1 MKYIYLLL
9 VLTTAALTGFIV
21 SVNSIEYQTDSFG
34 STLTTINATDL
45 IKDSRAV
52 INTNFSTL
60 NTDKM
65 EKSDWY
71 STTTAPQ
78 ITTLTNLASI
88 GTITSGTWNGSTLT
102 VAYGGTGSTTL
113 TQGQLLAGNGTG
125 NILTVANGT
134 AGQLLTAST
143 TGNIPY
149 WATPSVDLAATYNWV
164 GLHNFTATTTFT
176 GTTIGS
182 LTNAYIAS
190 TTITGK
196 TLPQPVYIASSTS
209 ANAGGVLLADANDN
223 DALDF
228 IGFAITN
235 ATAGQTVYVQ
245 VSGIVSGFTGLT
257 KGADYYVQDAV
268 GTIGTTTGTS
278 EIFVGTAISGTE
290 IIIGKRGNEFVGFV
304 DITAVGSNMSSYT
317 IAVPNSL
324 ARTAEIYFGAYDSGG
339 AAYTYTGTFSIN
351 KIGKTSTSIYLDN
364 GQGGTSY
371 NVLPIT
377 ATWSGNSI
385 TITNGGI
392 VETYSGDAYFYR

>member
-113 TQGQLLAGNGTG
+113 AANKLLLGNGTSS
-125 NILTVANGT
+125 IITIADGT

-143 TGNIPY
+143 TGNLPY
-149 WATPSVDLAATYNWV
+149 WSTPSVNLATDYTWT
-164 GLHNFTATTTFT
+164 GLHTFQATTTLDKVYLNYT
-176 GTTIGS
+176 PTYGTDATTKTYVDTKAYTHLAMAS
-182 LTNAYIAS
+182 NASSSANITAGATS
-190 TTITGK
+190 TMK
-196 TLPQPVYIASSTS
+196 TLYGVGTFTMGANDIAIIRAYTASQISSGNEIVSIDIGNGSATSTVLYYAGTDYFGKESTIKIINRGSTS
-209 ANAGGVLLADANDN
+209 SQIIHQLLTSSNH
-223 DALDF
+223 ALLF
-228 IGFAITN
+228 
-235 ATAGQTVYVQ
+235 
-245 VSGIVSGFTGLT
+245 SGSGDTP
-257 KGADYYVQDAV
+257 
-268 GTIGTTTGTS
+268 TTGYGDYGSPLTTS
-278 EIFVGTAISGTE
+278 IDLSNGFNVVVKMSSSS
-290 IIIGKRGNEFVGFV
+290 GNEKGNCEY
-304 DITAVGSNMSSYT
+304 A
-317 IAVPNSL
+317 
-324 ARTAEIYFGAYDSGG
+324 
-339 AAYTYTGTFSIN
+339 
-351 KIGKTSTSIYLDN
+351 
-364 GQGGTSY
+364 
-371 NVLPIT
+371 NVELIK
-377 ATWSGNSI
+377 N
-385 TITNGGI
+385 
-392 VETYSGDAYFYR
+392 